1 MWANESSLAAH
12 QQSLKENFAI
22 LTDEL
27 VSVAGWGAVHCSQ
40 TFETLPADSLY
51 YFFFSI
57 LFYFPK
63 GFRMLGNTW
72 LEITSLA
79 VTITKRAS

>member
-51 YFFFSI
+51 YFFFHFV
-57 LFYFPK
+57 LFSQ
-63 GFRMLGNTW
+63 GIQNAW
-72 LEITSLA
+72 
-79 VTITKRAS
+79 